1 MGIRTLYPDG
11 SDHGIFFAACIF
23 GKNAA
28 GVADKIKP
36 KPWTAVLFA
45 GAMLWCVLAF
55 SGVSTF
61 LYFNF

>member
-1 MGIRTLYPDG
+1 MQSRFLGRQVVG
-11 SDHGIFFAACIF
+11 KAAVSGLVFF